1 MTGIS
6 SLAGSKPNGLKV
18 LIVDD
23 DPIALEIL
31 ANFLQVAGYNVE
43 LASNGKEAL
52 EKLRHY
58 SPRIVISDVD
68 MPEMNG
74 VELCRAIRSRQSI
87 HYTYLI
93 LLTSHSDSDS
103 VLLGLDAGADDY
115 LSKPFRREEL
125 RLRLEGGRRLL
136 TLEGRD
142 MMIFSLA
149 KLAESR
155 DQDTG
160 THLERIREYSKVLA
174 TELMSWPKFENV
186 VDAQFVELIYLTS
199 PLHDVGKVGI
209 PDRVLLKPGK
219 LTSDEFEVMKR
230 HTLIGGETLSASAQA
245 HPEAS
250 FLKMAMEIALK
261 HHERWDGTGYPFQ
274 LKGEDIPLCAR
285 IVAVAD
291 VYDALTTKRVYKPAF
306 THETAADIIYASRG
320 SHFDPDLVDAFA
332 KVEEQMRRIRYE
344 LDESREA
351 IVKLVLPTT
360 ACFNA
365 IPVVPDPIGTY
376 LFAQPVPQIESGLL
390 SD

>member
-1 MTGIS
+1 MSGIA
-6 SLAGSKPNGLKV
+6 SLAGAKPNGLKV
-18 LIVDD
+18 MIVDD
-23 DPIALEIL
+23 DPIALEML

-52 EKLRHY
+52 EKMRHY
-58 SPRIVISDVD
+58 TPRIVISDVD

-74 VELCRAIRSRQSI
+74 VELCRAIRNRQSI
-87 HYTYLI
+87 QYTYLI
-93 LLTSHSDSDS
+93 LLTSHSDSNS

-115 LSKPFRREEL
+115 LSKPFRHEEL

-174 TELMSWPKFENV
+174 TELMSWPKFEHV
-186 VDAQFVELIYLTS
+186 VDSQFVELIYLTS

-209 PDRVLLKPGK
+209 PDSVLLKPGK
-219 LTSDEFEVMKR
+219 LTPDEFEVMKR

-250 FLKMAMEIALK
+250 FLKMALDIALK

-274 LKGEDIPLCAR
+274 LKGDDIPLSAR

-306 THETAADIIYASRG
+306 THETAADIIYKSRG

-332 KVEEQMRRIRYE
+332 KVEEQMRCIRYE
-344 LDESREA
+344 LDEASEA
-351 IVKLVLPTT
+351 IKKPAVPMISCFPTMPSAPVTT
-360 ACFNA
+360 ATG
-365 IPVVPDPIGTY
+365 D
-376 LFAQPVPQIESGLL
+376 S
-390 SD
+390 

>member
-1 MTGIS
+1 MTGIP
-6 SLAGSKPNGLKV
+6 SLASSKTDGLKV

-31 ANFLQVAGYNVE
+31 ANFLRVSGYLVE

-52 EKLRHY
+52 EKMRHY
-58 SPRIVISDVD
+58 APRIVISDVD
-68 MPEMNG
+68 MPEMSG
-74 VELCRAIRSRQSI
+74 VELCRAIRNRQSI
-87 HYTYLI
+87 QYTYLI
-93 LLTSHSDSDS
+93 LLTSHSDTDS

-115 LSKPFRREEL
+115 LSKPFRQEEL
-125 RLRLEGGRRLL
+125 RLRMEGGRRLL

-174 TELMSWPKFENV
+174 TELMSWPKFENE

-209 PDRVLLKPGK
+209 PDSVLLKPGK
-219 LTSDEFEVMKR
+219 LTTEEFEVMKR

-250 FLKMAMEIALK
+250 FLKMALDIALK

-274 LKGEDIPLCAR
+274 LKGSDIPLSAR
-285 IVAVAD
+285 IVAIAD
-291 VYDALTTKRVYKPAF
+291 VYDALTTKRVYKEAF
-306 THETAADIIYASRG
+306 SHEVAAGIIYKSCG
-320 SHFDPDLVDAFA
+320 THFDPDLVEAFA
-332 KVEEQMRRIRYE
+332 KVENEMRRIRFE
-344 LDESREA
+344 LDEENPPSHIKA
-351 IVKLVLPTT
+351 ANITQWSSPLDGKHVALQSS
-360 ACFNA
+360 
-365 IPVVPDPIGTY
+365 IPVPCN
-376 LFAQPVPQIESGLL
+376 
-390 SD
+390 

>member
-1 MTGIS
+1 MNGLPSVAAT
-6 SLAGSKPNGLKV
+6 KTDGLKV
-18 LIVDD
+18 MIVDD

-31 ANFLQVAGYNVE
+31 ANFLKVSGYRVE
-43 LASNGKEAL
+43 AASNGKEAL
-52 EKLRHY
+52 EKMRY
-58 SPRIVISDVD
+58 YAPRIVISDVD

-74 VELCRAIRSRQSI
+74 IELCRAIRNKQSI
-87 HYTYLI
+87 QYTYLI
-93 LLTSHSDSDS
+93 LLTSHSDTDS

-115 LSKPFRREEL
+115 LSKPFRQEEL

-155 DQDTG
+155 DEDTG

-186 VDAQFVELIYLTS
+186 VDAQFVELIYMTS

-209 PDRVLLKPGK
+209 PDSVLLKPGK
-219 LTSDEFEVMKR
+219 LTPDEFEVMKR
-230 HTLIGGETLSASAQA
+230 HTLIGGDTLNASAQA

-250 FLKMAMEIALK
+250 FLKMALDITLK

-274 LKGEDIPLCAR
+274 LKGEEIPLSAR

-306 THETAADIIYASRG
+306 THETAAEIITKSRG
-320 SHFDPDLVDAFA
+320 THFDPDLVDAFA
-332 KVEEQMRRIRYE
+332 NVEDQMRRIRFE
-344 LDESREA
+344 LDDIQPMCPSTSLPA
-351 IVKLVLPTT
+351 TTNLV
-360 ACFNA
+360 A
-365 IPVVPDPIGTY
+365 Y
-376 LFAQPVPQIESGLL
+376 
-390 SD
+390 

>member
-1 MTGIS
+1 MNGLPS
-6 SLAGSKPNGLKV
+6 VAGAKTDGLKV
-18 LIVDD
+18 MIVDD

-31 ANFLQVAGYNVE
+31 ANFLRVSGYRVE
-43 LASNGKEAL
+43 TASNGKEAL
-52 EKLRHY
+52 EKMRFY
-58 SPRIVISDVD
+58 TPRIVISDVD

-74 VELCRAIRSRQSI
+74 IELCRAIRNKQSI
-87 HYTYLI
+87 QYTYLI
-93 LLTSHSDSDS
+93 LLTSHSDTDS

-115 LSKPFRREEL
+115 LSKPFRQEEL

-155 DQDTG
+155 DEDTG

-174 TELMSWPKFENV
+174 TELMSWPKFESV
-186 VDAQFVELIYLTS
+186 VDAQFVELIYMTS

-209 PDRVLLKPGK
+209 PDSVLLKPGK
-219 LTSDEFEVMKR
+219 LTPDEFEVMKR
-230 HTLIGGETLSASAQA
+230 HTLIGGDTLNASAQA

-250 FLKMAMEIALK
+250 FLKMALDITLK

-274 LKGEDIPLCAR
+274 LTGEEIPLSAR

-306 THETAADIIYASRG
+306 THETAAEIIYKSRG
-320 SHFDPDLVDAFA
+320 THFDPDLVDAFA
-332 KVEEQMRRIRYE
+332 NVEEKMRRIRFE
-344 LDESREA
+344 LDDIQPTIDSPTVPISKE
-351 IVKLVLPTT
+351 LVASFLPTM
-360 ACFNA
+360 
-365 IPVVPDPIGTY
+365 
-376 LFAQPVPQIESGLL
+376 SGAEL
-390 SD
+390 S

>member
-1 MTGIS
+1 MTGIP
-6 SLAGSKPNGLKV
+6 SLACSKTDGLKV

-23 DPIALEIL
+23 DPIAIEIL
-31 ANFLQVAGYNVE
+31 ANFLRVSGYVVE
-43 LASNGKEAL
+43 LAFNGKEAL
-52 EKLRHY
+52 EKMRHY
-58 SPRIVISDVD
+58 APRIVISDVD

-74 VELCRAIRSRQSI
+74 VELCRAIRNRQSI

-93 LLTSHSDSDS
+93 LLTSHSDTDS

-115 LSKPFRREEL
+115 LSKPFRQEEL
-125 RLRLEGGRRLL
+125 RLRMEGGRRLL

-174 TELMSWPKFENV
+174 TELMSWPKFENE

-209 PDRVLLKPGK
+209 PDSVLLKPGK
-219 LTSDEFEVMKR
+219 LTAEEFEVMKR

-250 FLKMAMEIALK
+250 FLKMALDITLK

-274 LKGEDIPLCAR
+274 LKGEDIPLSAR
-285 IVAVAD
+285 IVAIAD
-291 VYDALTTKRVYKPAF
+291 VYDALTTKRVYKEAF
-306 THETAADIIYASRG
+306 SHEIAADIIYKSSG
-320 SHFDPDLVDAFA
+320 THFDPDLVDAFS
-332 KVEEQMRRIRYE
+332 KVENQMRRIRFE
-344 LDESREA
+344 LDEENQTPNCTNA
-351 IVKLVLPTT
+351 AKINLAPMFDGKPTAT
-360 ACFNA
+360 QLGIASNCN
-365 IPVVPDPIGTY
+365 
-376 LFAQPVPQIESGLL
+376 
-390 SD
+390 

>member
-1 MTGIS
+1 MTIINGKP
-6 SLAGSKPNGLKV
+6 SLNGAKSNGLKV
-18 LIVDD
+18 MIVDD

-31 ANFLQVAGYNVE
+31 ANFLSESGYTVE
-43 LASNGKEAL
+43 LAMNGKEAL
-52 EKLRHY
+52 EKMRHY
-58 SPRIVISDVD
+58 APRIVISDVN

-74 VELCRAIRSRQSI
+74 VELCRAIRNKQSI
-87 HYTYLI
+87 QYTYLI
-93 LLTSHSDSDS
+93 LLTSDSDTNS
-103 VLLGLDAGADDY
+103 LLLGLNAGADDY
-115 LSKPFRREEL
+115 LSKPFRHEEL

-209 PDRVLLKPGK
+209 PDNVLLKPGK
-219 LTSDEFEVMKR
+219 LTPEEFEVMKR
-230 HTLIGGETLSASAQA
+230 HTLIGGETLGASAQA

-250 FLKMAMEIALK
+250 FLKMAMDIALK

-274 LKGEDIPLCAR
+274 LQGEDIPLSAR

-306 THETAADIIYASRG
+306 THETAAEIIYKSRG
-320 SHFDPDLVDAFA
+320 SHFDPDLVDAFS
-332 KVEEQMRRIRYE
+332 KVEEQMRRIRFE
-344 LDESREA
+344 LDEDMQADEES
-351 IVKLVLPTT
+351 IKTNTFLSS
-360 ACFNA
+360 
-365 IPVVPDPIGTY
+365 PDLGT
-376 LFAQPVPQIESGLL
+376 FHSPVPSNSI
-390 SD
+390 

>member
-6 SLAGSKPNGLKV
+6 SLAGAKPSGLKV
-18 LIVDD
+18 MIVDD
-23 DPIALEIL
+23 DPIALEML
-31 ANFLQVAGYNVE
+31 ASFLQVAGYNVE

-52 EKLRHY
+52 EKMRHY
-58 SPRIVISDVD
+58 TPRIVISDVD

-74 VELCRAIRSRQSI
+74 VELCRAIRNRQSI
-87 HYTYLI
+87 QYTYLI

-115 LSKPFRREEL
+115 LSKPFRHEEL

-174 TELMSWPKFENV
+174 TELMSWPKFEHV

-209 PDRVLLKPGK
+209 PDSVLLKPGK
-219 LTSDEFEVMKR
+219 LTPDEFEVMKR

-250 FLKMAMEIALK
+250 FLKMALDIALK

-274 LKGEDIPLCAR
+274 LKGEDIPLSAR

-306 THETAADIIYASRG
+306 THETAADIIYKSRS

-332 KVEEQMRRIRYE
+332 KVEEQMRCIRYE
-344 LDESREA
+344 LDEGSEA
-351 IVKLVLPTT
+351 IKKPAAPTI
-360 ACFNA
+360 ACF
-365 IPVVPDPIGTY
+365 PTMPRV
-376 LFAQPVPQIESGLL
+376 
-390 SD
+390 

>member
-1 MTGIS
+1 MSGIA
-6 SLAGSKPNGLKV
+6 SLAGAKPNGLKV
-18 LIVDD
+18 MIVDD
-23 DPIALEIL
+23 DPIALEML

-52 EKLRHY
+52 EKMRHY
-58 SPRIVISDVD
+58 TPRIVISDVD

-74 VELCRAIRSRQSI
+74 VELCRAIRNRQSI
-87 HYTYLI
+87 QYTYLI
-93 LLTSHSDSDS
+93 LLTSHSDSNS

-115 LSKPFRREEL
+115 LSKPFRHEEL

-174 TELMSWPKFENV
+174 TELMSWPKFEHV
-186 VDAQFVELIYLTS
+186 VDSQFVELIYLTS

-209 PDRVLLKPGK
+209 PDSVLLKPGK
-219 LTSDEFEVMKR
+219 LTPDEFEVMKR

-250 FLKMAMEIALK
+250 FLKMALDIALK

-274 LKGEDIPLCAR
+274 LKGDDIPLSAR

-306 THETAADIIYASRG
+306 THETAADIIYKSRG

-332 KVEEQMRRIRYE
+332 KVEQQMRCIRYE
-344 LDESREA
+344 LDEASEA
-351 IVKLVLPTT
+351 IKKPAVPMISCFPTMPSAPAPT
-360 ACFNA
+360 ATGN
-365 IPVVPDPIGTY
+365 
-376 LFAQPVPQIESGLL
+376 S
-390 SD
+390 

>member
-6 SLAGSKPNGLKV
+6 SLAGAKPNGLKV
-18 LIVDD
+18 MIVDD
-23 DPIALEIL
+23 DPIALEML
-31 ANFLQVAGYNVE
+31 ASFLQLAGYNVE

-52 EKLRHY
+52 EKMRHY
-58 SPRIVISDVD
+58 TPRIVISDVD

-74 VELCRAIRSRQSI
+74 VELCRAIRNRQSI
-87 HYTYLI
+87 QYTYLI

-115 LSKPFRREEL
+115 LSKPFRHEEL

-174 TELMSWPKFENV
+174 TELMSWPKFEHV

-209 PDRVLLKPGK
+209 PDSVLLKPGK
-219 LTSDEFEVMKR
+219 LTPDEFEVMKR

-250 FLKMAMEIALK
+250 FLKMALDIALK

-274 LKGEDIPLCAR
+274 LKGEDIPLSAR

-306 THETAADIIYASRG
+306 THETAANIIYKSRG

-332 KVEEQMRRIRYE
+332 RVEGQMRRIRFE
-344 LDESREA
+344 LDEGSEA
-351 IVKLVLPTT
+351 IKKPVVPTT
-360 ACFNA
+360 ANCQSM
-365 IPVVPDPIGTY
+365 PV
-376 LFAQPVPQIESGLL
+376 APVLG
-390 SD
+390 

>member
-1 MTGIS
+1 MSGIA
-6 SLAGSKPNGLKV
+6 SLAGAKPNGLKV
-18 LIVDD
+18 MIVDD
-23 DPIALEIL
+23 DPIALEML

-52 EKLRHY
+52 EKMRHY
-58 SPRIVISDVD
+58 TPRIVISDVD

-74 VELCRAIRSRQSI
+74 VELCRAIRNRQSI
-87 HYTYLI
+87 QYTYLI
-93 LLTSHSDSDS
+93 LLTSHSDSNS

-115 LSKPFRREEL
+115 LSKPFRHEEL

-174 TELMSWPKFENV
+174 TELMSWPKFEHV
-186 VDAQFVELIYLTS
+186 VDSQFVELIYLTS

-209 PDRVLLKPGK
+209 PDSVLLKPGK
-219 LTSDEFEVMKR
+219 LTPDEFEVMKR

-250 FLKMAMEIALK
+250 FLKMALDIALK

-274 LKGEDIPLCAR
+274 LKGDDIPLSAR

-306 THETAADIIYASRG
+306 THETAADIIYKSRG

-332 KVEEQMRRIRYE
+332 KVEEQMRCIRYE
-344 LDESREA
+344 LDEASEA
-351 IVKLVLPTT
+351 IKKPAVPMISCFPTMPSATVPT
-360 ACFNA
+360 ATGN
-365 IPVVPDPIGTY
+365 
-376 LFAQPVPQIESGLL
+376 S
-390 SD
+390 

>member
-18 LIVDD
+18 MIVDD
-23 DPIALEIL
+23 DPIALEML

-52 EKLRHY
+52 EKMRHY
-58 SPRIVISDVD
+58 APRIVISDVD

-74 VELCRAIRSRQSI
+74 VELCRAIRNRQSI
-87 HYTYLI
+87 QYTYLI

-115 LSKPFRREEL
+115 LSKPFRHEEL

-174 TELMSWPKFENV
+174 TELMSWPKFEHV

-209 PDRVLLKPGK
+209 PDSVLLKPGK
-219 LTSDEFEVMKR
+219 LTPDEFEVMKR

-245 HPEAS
+245 YPEAS
-250 FLKMAMEIALK
+250 FLKMALDIALK

-274 LKGEDIPLCAR
+274 LKGEDIPLSAR

-306 THETAADIIYASRG
+306 THETAADIIYKSRG

-332 KVEEQMRRIRYE
+332 KVEEQMRCIRYE
-344 LDESREA
+344 LDECSVA
-351 IVKLVLPTT
+351 IKKPAAVSPLPIQCENNL
-360 ACFNA
+360 AGVSYPRCS
-365 IPVVPDPIGTY
+365 PSHP
-376 LFAQPVPQIESGLL
+376 L
-390 SD
+390 

>member
-1 MTGIS
+1 MITGIP
-6 SLAGSKPNGLKV
+6 SLSGAKIDGLKV

-31 ANFLQVAGYNVE
+31 ANFLSVSGYVVE

-52 EKLRHY
+52 EKMRFY

-74 VELCRAIRSRQSI
+74 VELCRAIRNRQSI
-87 HYTYLI
+87 QYTYLI

-115 LSKPFRREEL
+115 LSKPFRQEEL
-125 RLRLEGGRRLL
+125 RLRMEGGRRLL
-136 TLEGRD
+136 SLEGRD

-174 TELMSWPKFENV
+174 TELMSWPKFENE
-186 VDAQFVELIYLTS
+186 VDAQFVELIYMTS

-209 PDRVLLKPGK
+209 PDSVLLKPGK
-219 LTSDEFEVMKR
+219 LTQEEFEVMKR
-230 HTLIGGETLSASAQA
+230 HTLIGGETLNASAQA

-250 FLKMAMEIALK
+250 FLKMALDITLK
-261 HHERWDGTGYPFQ
+261 HHERWDGSGYPFQ
-274 LKGEDIPLCAR
+274 LKGTDIPLSAR
-285 IVAVAD
+285 IVAIAD
-291 VYDALTTKRVYKPAF
+291 VYDALTTKRVYKEAF
-306 THETAADIIYASRG
+306 SHETAADIIYKSRG
-320 SHFDPDLVDAFA
+320 THFDPDLVDAFA
-332 KVEEQMRRIRYE
+332 KVETEMRRIRFE
-344 LDESREA
+344 LDEENMGTQSMGSA
-351 IVKLVLPTT
+351 SISIGFDGQTT
-360 ACFNA
+360 SAPSLA
-365 IPVVPDPIGTY
+365 
-376 LFAQPVPQIESGLL
+376 AL
-390 SD
+390 SNN

>member
-1 MTGIS
+1 MMTGIP
-6 SLAGSKPNGLKV
+6 SLSGAKTDGLKV

-23 DPIALEIL
+23 DPIALDIL
-31 ANFLQVAGYNVE
+31 ANFIRVSGYTVEVA
-43 LASNGKEAL
+43 ANGKEAI
-52 EKLRHY
+52 EKMRYY

-74 VELCRAIRSRQSI
+74 VELCRAIRNRQSI
-87 HYTYLI
+87 QYTYLI
-93 LLTSHSDSDS
+93 LLTSHSDTNS

-115 LSKPFRREEL
+115 LSKPFRPEEL
-125 RLRLEGGRRLL
+125 RLRMEGGRRLL

-174 TELMSWPKFENV
+174 TELMSWPKFENE
-186 VDAQFVELIYLTS
+186 VDAQFVELIYMTS

-209 PDRVLLKPGK
+209 PDNVLLKPGK
-219 LTSDEFEVMKR
+219 LTPEEFEVMKR

-250 FLKMAMEIALK
+250 FLKMALDIALK

-274 LKGEDIPLCAR
+274 LKGVEIPLSAR
-285 IVAVAD
+285 IVAIAD
-291 VYDALTTKRVYKPAF
+291 VYDALTTKRVYKEAF
-306 THETAADIIYASRG
+306 SHEVAADIIYKSRG
-320 SHFDPDLVDAFA
+320 THFDPDLVDAFS
-332 KVEEQMRRIRYE
+332 KVENEMRRIRFE
-344 LDESREA
+344 LDEDALELRPNS
-351 IVKLVLPTT
+351 
-360 ACFNA
+360 FY
-365 IPVVPDPIGTY
+365 PISKSFE
-376 LFAQPVPQIESGLL
+376 LQSHPQQPFPAMANL
-390 SD
+390 